1 MGLFAKKP
9 PVRINDPFAV
19 IPLKPDLVELKRDS
33 RSRIHLRLTVPVT
46 GVRRWLASH
55 AGYDYT
61 RKVELDENGTLY
73 YGLVDGSHTL
83 REIADALAAHTG
95 SPVEDMEKWVV
106 LFTKKLMI
114 ENLIVLKVPPE
125 AQLRSQP

>member
-1 MGLFAKKP
+1 MGLFTKKP
-9 PVRINDPFAV
+9 PVRISDPFAV

-33 RSRIHLRLTVPVT
+33 RARIHLRLTVPVT
-46 GVRRWLASH
+46 GVKKWLAAH

-83 REIADALAAHTG
+83 REIADALAAHAG
-95 SPVEDMEKWVV
+95 SPLGDMEKWVV

-114 ENLIVLKVPPE
+114 ENLLVLKVPPE
-125 AQLRSQP
+125 AQLPEKP